1 MNTQLNTN
9 IWYYKPAFYAHML
22 SSVCMLIAVIL
33 FIKNYKSIMRLD
45 VAHIIQ
51 ILAVLA
57 IAIGSHAQNHMSLE
71 RDYGYDPIALL
82 S

>member
-1 MNTQLNTN
+1 MNRQT
-9 IWYYKPAFYAHML
+9 WYYKPAFYAHIL
-22 SSVCMLIAVIL
+22 SSVCMLIAIVL

-45 VAHIIQ
+45 VPHIIQ

-71 RDYGYDPIALL
+71 RDYGYDPIQMLRI
-82 S
+82 